1 MTEKQ
6 IERYLVKETEAIGCW
21 CLKFPPLFFRGF
33 PDRMVLVPKSKRKPA
48 RVVFV
53 ELKRLGLQ
61 PTLIQTKVHQRLRA
75 LGFEVHVLDS
85 KESIDTFIISL

>member
-6 IERYLVKETEAIGCW
+6 IERYLVKESEALGYW

-33 PDRMVLVPKSKRKPA
+33 PDRMILIPSTRGKPA

-53 ELKRLGLQ
+53 ELKRLGLK
-61 PTLIQTKVHQRLRA
+61 PTLVQTRIHDRLRA
-75 LGFEVHVLDS
+75 LGFDVYVLDS
-85 KESIDTFIISL
+85 KESIDAFILTV